1 MKIVGHWRSRYQ
13 HLARGEV
20 RRANAQITEEEAAER
35 READRLNE
43 RIALI
48 PIDDSRFEETTPD
61 VSPLQPE

>member
-20 RRANAQITEEEAAER
+20 RRANPAVTEEEAAER
-35 READRLNE
+35 READRLNDS
-43 RIALI
+43 IALI
-48 PIDDSRFEETTPD
+48 PIDDPKFEETTPG